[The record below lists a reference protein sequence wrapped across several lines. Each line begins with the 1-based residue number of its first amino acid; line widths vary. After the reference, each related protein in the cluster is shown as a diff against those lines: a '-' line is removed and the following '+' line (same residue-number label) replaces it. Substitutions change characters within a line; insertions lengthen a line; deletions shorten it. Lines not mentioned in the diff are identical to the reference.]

1 MEQPKKKSFTDNM
14 RLWFKGILDPIA
26 NFLGK
31 IGLTPTA
38 ITLTGVA
45 GNIVGAVLIA
55 NGQFLWGGVL
65 AMLMGPLDAL
75 DGTMARL
82 RGEASNWG
90 AFVDSVSDRYSEL
103 IIFGGLLYYYAFQ
116 SNMTGVLLVFAAV
129 IGSVLVPYTKARAE
143 SLKFDANTGILTRM
157 ERYMILAPGL
167 ILGYYYP
174 AILLT
179 AVAIIAL
186 LANITAFQRIWKVR
200 KQGHELLRQMKQNRP

>member
-14 RLWFKGILDPIA
+14 RLWFKGILEPIA

-186 LANITAFQRIWKVR
+186 LANITAFQRILKVR